1 MTMREQRTIT
11 ELRAVRA
18 EGDSGPGL
26 VGYAAVFNVEANIG
40 GAFIETVAPGAF
52 TNVLE
57 AEPDTRALVNHDPNL
72 VLGRT
77 PKTLRLEQDEHGL
90 KVEVDL
96 PDTQVARDL
105 VVLIDRGDVDEMSY
119 AFTVAADEMDSS
131 GEVPKRTITEIGELF
146 DVTVATYGAFKQ
158 TEVEVGYRSA
168 AEVLAYHE
176 SKGAEPSSENTEPQP
191 RHRLD
196 LAKLKL
202 KAL

>member
-77 PKTLRLEQDEHGL
+77 PKTLRLEQDDHGL

-96 PDTQVARDL
+96 PATQVAADL
-105 VVLIDRGDVDEMSY
+105 VELVERGDINQMSY

-131 GEVPKRTITEIGELF
+131 GEVPRRTITEIGELF
-146 DVTVATYGAFKQ
+146 DISVVTYPAFTT
-158 TEVEVGYRSA
+158 TEVGIRTA

>member
-96 PDTQVARDL
+96 PATQVAADL
-105 VVLIDRGDVDEMSY
+105 VELVERGDINQMSY
-119 AFTVAADEMDSS
+119 AFTVATDEMDSS

-146 DVTVATYGAFKQ
+146 DISVVTYPAFTT
-158 TEVEVGYRSA
+158 TEVGLRTA

-191 RHRLD
+191 RHRLE